1 MDTELPD
8 TMEIPTTEIINFWF
22 PNSNFDK
29 ISMFEFWFDTTPD
42 DYIRTKYQ
50 YLVDYLSIFQTKT
63 NYLSI
68 SQTKTDLDKLVLL
81 IIGDQFTRNVY
92 RNDLLQRTKNDFWTL
107 DLALSMLDSD
117 TDLKLNLNMRY
128 FILLVLRHQKTTSL
142 LTKVSDRIK
151 LYISEYVESKTDI
164 PSSLIKFYTHTIKS
178 YTDLTDSIFCTETT
192 TELPDTVTITERIY
206 HIIHLSN
213 YIDILD
219 QNIYVQTQTQTHTQ
233 TLTQSETSINF
244 ISDSLPK
251 DIIFETLYEWVKNFK
266 QLIPINIGISLSGGV
281 DSMVLLSCLVQ
292 IKYYFPALIG
302 QIVAIHIEHS
312 NRSEAIV
319 ERQFLIDFCKILGV
333 RFYWRTI
340 DYMCREMEYID
351 RSIYETE
358 SKKVRFNLYK
368 FVSDKHN
375 LVGICMG
382 HHMGDITEN
391 VFTNIIKGR
400 TISDLGVMKKTDF
413 QHDVQI
419 YRPLLD
425 LIKDQI
431 FSYAKQYQIPYFK
444 NSTPPWSCRGVIR
457 DKMIPIL
464 KAQFGDFEP
473 NIIKMMTT
481 CTKMSDLNHKYII
494 KPFIDSVIKF
504 KHGTKV
510 PYNFDMSDDIFWDP
524 ILIDL
529 LHSNGYP
536 MISTKSKN
544 NFLTWLRGLNN
555 FNRDKTNLCHDLNSI
570 FYAYYNSETNNV
582 YIINNHSIKQIP
594 KTDLVRYGTLSL
606 DHILSESEL
615 SDEVNH
621 DRRSKKIRLPQKI
634 KDMMK

>member
-1 MDTELPD
+1 MNTDRTNI
-8 TMEIPTTEIINFWF
+8 MEIPTTEIINFWL

-50 YLVDYLSIFQTKT
+50 YLVDYLSQNKT

-117 TDLKLNLNMRY
+117 IDLRLNLNMRY
-128 FILLVLRHQKTTSL
+128 FILLVLRHQKTTSF
-142 LTKVSDRIK
+142 LTKVCDRIK

-178 YTDLTDSIFCTETT
+178 YTDLTDSICCTETT
-192 TELPDTVTITERIY
+192 TELIDTATITERIY

-213 YIDILD
+213 YIEILD
-219 QNIYVQTQTQTHTQ
+219 QDIYAHTKTDEQ
-233 TLTQSETSINF
+233 INF
-244 ISDSLPK
+244 INESLPK
-251 DIIFETLYEWVKNFK
+251 DIIFKTLYEWVKNFK
-266 QLIPINIGISLSGGV
+266 QLINIGISLSGGV

-302 QIVAIHIEHS
+302 QIIAIHIEHS
-312 NRSEAIV
+312 NRSEAII

-333 RFYWRTI
+333 QFYWRTI

-351 RSIYETE
+351 RSVFETE

-368 FVSDKHN
+368 FVCDKLASN
-375 LVGICMG
+375 KQDLVGICMG

-400 TISDLGVMKKTDF
+400 TISDLGVMKKTDN
-413 QHDVQI
+413 QLDVQI

-431 FSYAKQYQIPYFK
+431 FSYANTNKIPYFK
-444 NSTPPWSCRGVIR
+444 NSTPSWSCRGVIR

-473 NIIKMMTT
+473 NIIKMMNT
-481 CTKMSDLNHKYII
+481 CTKMASLNHKYII
-494 KPFIDSVIKF
+494 KPFIDSVIKL
-504 KHGTKV
+504 KHGIKV

-544 NFLTWLRGLNN
+544 IFLSWLRGLNN
-555 FNRDKTNLCHDLNSI
+555 FNHNKTNLCHDLSSI

-594 KTDLVRYGTLSL
+594 KTDLVRYGKLSL
-606 DHILSESEL
+606 DKILSESGISE
-615 SDEVNH
+615 EVNH
-621 DRRSKKIRLPQKI
+621 DKRKKIRLPQKI